1 MFNDEIRDCV
11 RRSVLCWLATADT
24 NGQPNVSPKEVF
36 ALVGDNR
43 LVIAH
48 IASPRSVAN
57 IRQQPLVCVSCIDVF
72 EQRGV
77 KLVGNARVVVPTEAD
92 FAALAEPL
100 LAQTQDVF
108 PIRAVIEVCVIRVE
122 PIVAPSYRMVPGTTR
137 ASQEASALR
146 AYGVVRA
153 SPGRES
159 R

>member
-1 MFNDEIRDCV
+1 MFNDEIRDRV
-11 RRSVLCWLATADT
+11 RRSVLCWLATADA

-57 IRQQPLVCVSCIDVF
+57 IGQQPLVCVSCIDIF

-77 KLVGNARVVVPTEAD
+77 KLVGSARVVEPTDVD

-100 LAQTQDVF
+100 LAQTRGVF
-108 PIRAVIEVCVIRVE
+108 PIRAVIEVCVTRVE
-122 PIVAPSYRMVPGTTR
+122 PIVAPSYRLVPGTTP
-137 ASQEASALR
+137 ATQEAAALR
-146 AYGVVRA
+146 TYGVVHANSGRA
-153 SPGRES
+153 SR
-159 R
+159 